1 MRSPH
6 VLAMILAGGKGSRMD
21 VLTRERPKPVLPF
34 AGTHRLIDFPL
45 SNLRHSR
52 IDDVLMCVQ
61 YHATMLEQAVGGGR
75 PWDLD
80 RTRGGLLVVGPEE
93 GRGSER
99 SGFSTGNADLLRR
112 YRHVVREMNP
122 KVLLVLS
129 ADHVYSADYT
139 ELIATHLKSDA
150 DVTVLSYDLSK
161 TEAVNHAVLEI
172 AGDPTVPGARITG
185 MEYKP
190 TKAKSSIVATEV
202 FAYKPDVLAQVLEEL
217 HNDDDESE
225 AGDTGLGDFGDKL
238 LPYLIEHGTVVS
250 HPHTGYWGDAGRPE
264 SFLRAHRELITGE
277 VDVFDDPDWPLLG
290 ATTNRPAARI
300 HSSAD
305 FVDSLVSPGCDI
317 KGRVVRSVLGPGVI
331 VEEGAEVVDSVL
343 AEDVTVRSGAFV
355 GTAIVDHRV
364 EVGKGARIGVETG
377 KRLPVEEDISLVGRD
392 TVLDTRTVID
402 GGARLEPGT
411 TA

>member
-112 YRHVVREMNP
+112 YRHVVRAMNP

-139 ELIATHLKSDA
+139 ELIATHLESDA

-161 TEAVNHAVLEI
+161 TEAVNHAVVEVEDGEYLLSD
-172 AGDPTVPGARITG
+172 AGSTNGTFANGTKVDR
-185 MEYKP
+185 YKLQ
-190 TKAKSSIVATEV
+190 E
-202 FAYKPDVLAQVLEEL
+202 
-217 HNDDDESE
+217 
-225 AGDTGLGDFGDKL
+225 GDKIQIGASSVL
-238 LPYLIEHGTVVS
+238 KFTYH
-250 HPHTGYWGDAGRPE
+250 
-264 SFLRAHRELITGE
+264 
-277 VDVFDDPDWPLLG
+277 DDLDEE
-290 ATTNRPAARI
+290 
-300 HSSAD
+300 
-305 FVDSLVSPGCDI
+305 
-317 KGRVVRSVLGPGVI
+317 VVRARDELVDDVPDAAGHACSAQLG
-331 VEEGAEVVDSVL
+331 EQS
-343 AEDVTVRSGAFV
+343 
-355 GTAIVDHRV
+355 HR
-364 EVGKGARIGVETG
+364 GPPLSR
-377 KRLPVEEDISLVGRD
+377 R
-392 TVLDTRTVID
+392 
-402 GGARLEPGT
+402 PGT
-411 TA
+411 GGGPPRR